1 MFTVNEASNRGRYAR
16 IGRDG
21 DARTGRARERT
32 ARTIKSLRRESA
44 TTYVSRGMRPL
55 VRRSVASSV
64 MPALDRIEQV
74 MRDDERVIAPEAV
87 KHVDQFLTE
96 GATSPLFGDDPQ
108 AARRAAESL
117 LGEIDQTAR

>member
-1 MFTVNEASNRGRYAR
+1 MFTVNEASNRGRYSR

-21 DARTGRARERT
+21 DARTSRARERT

-44 TTYVSRGMRPL
+44 TTYVARGMRPL

-64 MPALDRIEQV
+64 MPTLDRLENA
-74 MRDDERVIAPEAV
+74 MRDDDRTISPDAL
-87 KHVDQFLTE
+87 HQVDRFLTE

-108 AARRAAESL
+108 AARRVAESL
-117 LGEIDQTAR
+117 LVEIDQPAS